1 MAGFVMNK
9 FSLLLP
15 FVLSFAA
22 CNNGAPTAVEEPP
35 LAGARIGGPFTLTD
49 QDGKPFSSENLKGKY
64 SLIYF
69 GYTYC
74 PDVCPVD
81 LQHMMA
87 GFRLFEKSDPDRAAK
102 IQPVF
107 ITVDPARDTVENVKK
122 FVGQFHPRL
131 IGLTGTDAQIAE
143 AAKAYVV
150 QYHKVENSNPE
161 NYLMAHTQ
169 LAYLMD
175 PDGKPVAL
183 IPTDDI
189 STPNANEGEPQKVAA
204 ELARWTK

>member
-15 FVLSFAA
+15 FVLSVAA
-22 CNNGAPTAVEEPP
+22 CNNVAPTAVEEPP

-64 SLIYF
+64 SLVYF

-107 ITVDPARDTVENVKK
+107 ITVDPARDTAENVKK

-175 PDGKPVAL
+175 PDGNPVAL

-189 STPNANEGEPQKVAA
+189 STPNANEGEPQKVAD

>member
-15 FVLSFAA
+15 FALTLAA
-22 CNNGAPTAVEEPP
+22 CNNIAPTVAEEPP

-64 SLIYF
+64 SLVYF

-87 GFRLFEKSDPDRAAK
+87 GFRLFEKSDPTRAAK

-107 ITVDPARDTVENVKK
+107 ITVDPARDTAENVKK
-122 FVGQFHPRL
+122 FVGKFHPRL

-189 STPNANEGEPQKVAA
+189 STPNANEGEPQKVAD